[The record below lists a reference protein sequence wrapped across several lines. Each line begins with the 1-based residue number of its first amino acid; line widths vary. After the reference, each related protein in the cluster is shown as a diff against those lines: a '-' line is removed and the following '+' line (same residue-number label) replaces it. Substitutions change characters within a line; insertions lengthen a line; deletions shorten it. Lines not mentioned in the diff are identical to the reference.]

1 MPQMLTVSDRLTPE
15 EEKAVRDPLVAYNIA
30 RFGTSDRRDLAVLL
44 RSDTGEIEGGL
55 TGHTARGWLYVQL
68 LFIPEHRR
76 GEGLAATLLTL
87 AEDEARARGCIGAY
101 LDTMNPDARRAYV
114 KAGYVPLGELQH
126 LAGGHA
132 ITWLCKR
139 FDIAEEDHER
149 D

>member
-76 GEGLAATLLTL
+76 AATLLTL
-87 AEDEARARGCIGAY
+87 AEEEARARGCIGAY
-101 LDTMNPDARRAYV
+101 LDTMNPDARRTYL

-126 LAGGHA
+126 LTGGQS

-139 FDIAEEDHER
+139 FETPEDLKK
-149 D
+149 